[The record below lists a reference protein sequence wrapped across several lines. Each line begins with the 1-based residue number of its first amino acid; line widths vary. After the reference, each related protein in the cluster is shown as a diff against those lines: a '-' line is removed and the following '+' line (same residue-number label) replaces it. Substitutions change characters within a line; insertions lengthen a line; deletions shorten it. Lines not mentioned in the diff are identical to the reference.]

1 MAGSVQWASKLFP
14 EKEAVCCKWK
24 KVELIRLVDKSGET
38 EANSKAATI
47 KRIKPEVKNAV

>member
-47 KRIKPEVKNAV
+47 KRIKPVVKNTV